1 MEPIEVYINRYKN
14 KILNVAIIVVSLFTA
29 YNIYKDQAKVIQNL
43 NGNKQK
49 EIEKNEILGSISK
62 VDKKIRAYKAFMNK
76 KDASLIIDDLGNIA
90 DNSNV
95 KLISIKP
102 DPEQMYPL
110 YVKYAF
116 NLGVTVDNYNTL
128 GKFINKLEKSDDV
141 YVIEA
146 LGVSVEHAS
155 SKEGEMKGLM
165 VIMRVSTFLLRE

>member
-1 MEPIEVYINRYKN
+1 MEPVEVYINRYKN

-29 YNIYKDQAKVIQNL
+29 YNIYKDQAKVIHNL

-76 KDASLIIDDLGNIA
+76 KDVSLIIDDLGNIA
-90 DNSNV
+90 ENSNV
-95 KLISIKP
+95 KLNSIKP
-102 DPEQMYPL
+102 DPEQIYPL

-128 GKFINKLEKSDDV
+128 GKFINKLERSDDV

-146 LGVSVEHAS
+146 LGVSVEHSS